1 MRSGRVFLI
10 AVWHCNLF
18 TGRSYGGVVAKHNRW
33 SLLPMYG
40 IIFYGFGCLYCF
52 SCVLYVCEERTCMF
66 REKLLCHDKVSWIL
80 THRGKGRRAKG

>member
-18 TGRSYGGVVAKHNRW
+18 TGWIHRDDLAKQNRW
-33 SLLPMYG
+33 LLLPMYG
-40 IIFYGFGCLYCF
+40 ITFYGLGCLYCF

-66 REKLLCHDKVSWIL
+66 REKLLCHDKVS
-80 THRGKGRRAKG
+80 